1 MWEYVEGIRD
11 KVHDLEIRV
20 QKAKDNELK
29 IQEIMTTWTK
39 VPLYERK
46 EDKTG
51 HYLNIQDREDRCNK
65 RYNDI
70 KAKGEIIHTL
80 LAVS

>member
-1 MWEYVEGIRD
+1 MEGIRN

-20 QKAKDNELK
+20 QKAKDNDLK
-29 IQEIMTTWTK
+29 IQEIMTTWMK

-51 HYLNIQDREDRCNK
+51 QYLNIQDREDRCNK